1 MKMIDVIKVRS
12 NRIENRMRNYANM
25 SKTDQRKINGE
36 IKEIGKLKIKWLA
49 QEENVEMDEVIK
61 EEVNRLQQ
69 FEGMVNGFHFSIG
82 NEEIKYINKWREE
95 IKWLKQTHETEK
107 LIAGIK

>member
-49 QEENVEMDEVIK
+49 QNEDIEMDEVIK
-61 EEVNRLQQ
+61 EETDRLEQ
-69 FEGMVNGFHFSIG
+69 FEWMVKGLSNP
-82 NEEIKYINKWREE
+82 EREIKNINKWREE
-95 IKWLKQTHETEK
+95 IKWLKQTHATEK